1 MELRVLRKTVEE
13 HLPWCISCIFITV
26 GSGMMKEW
34 KQKKKKKKSI
44 RSLIVPLN
52 VGVVGNK
59 QTKKK

>member
-13 HLPWCISCIFITV
+13 HLSWCISCIFITV

-34 KQKKKKKKSI
+34 KQNKKKKSI

-59 QTKKK
+59 QTKK